1 MSHFGYDQS
10 LRNNMSFFP
19 LFNIL
24 ETKGFCTVHNF
35 SPNNWEKSHKKTKK
49 LWLFFLRDSLWNSKK
64 ICEIK
69 YGDSFSVEMENLKFM
84 NENIDSNLVI
94 LQLRKDDNIPKKM
107 NFLPKSQ
114 FIFTKTPEWRATVGF
129 SLGLSQTS
137 YQGEINPF
145 PEKGSLLT
153 FHPFVQQTN
162 IENYFVFVNLETSP
176 IRRYSIIEI
185 YLPRKKKFI
194 DRVKVYNN
202 HANIISLDKYEFSKN
217 ELPTFICRNMAGI
230 PFGFGIN
237 RTSPMLS
244 LEHTHPPAS
253 FTLHGSRF
261 QVQKRIKTSWFNKLK
276 F

>member
-1 MSHFGYDQS
+1 MKH
-10 LRNNMSFFP
+10 LP
-19 LFNIL
+19 I
-24 ETKGFCTVHNF
+24 ETACCQIFCF
-35 SPNNWEKSHKKTKK
+35 
-49 LWLFFLRDSLWNSKK
+49 
-64 ICEIK
+64 
-69 YGDSFSVEMENLKFM
+69 
-84 NENIDSNLVI
+84 
-94 LQLRKDDNIPKKM
+94 QL
-107 NFLPKSQ
+107 
-114 FIFTKTPEWRATVGF
+114 A
-129 SLGLSQTS
+129 
-137 YQGEINPF
+137 
-145 PEKGSLLT
+145 LLT
-153 FHPFVQQTN
+153 LAILAT
-162 IENYFVFVNLETSP
+162 ENYFVFVNLETSP

-185 YLPRKKKFI
+185 YLPHKKKFV

-276 F
+276 L